1 MTHYLFDVDGTLTPS
16 RCEIDPE
23 FAAWFLEFCRRHTV
37 SLVTGSDL
45 AKTQEQVGADIV
57 DAVVYSF
64 NCSGNAVYQQRQ
76 PVYQSSWQCPLDLMA
91 WLERRL
97 VTSEYRHRAGNHIEA
112 RTGMVNFSVVGRR
125 ATAWDRNHYHRWDQ
139 TTGEREVIAAEI
151 ERSWPGVQAVIGGEI
166 SIDIFRRGTDKSQ
179 VLSWIREPVV
189 FFGDRMAPQGN
200 DRPLA
205 DAILTNNRGQ
215 CYHVTDWKHTWQLLK
230 ELV

>member
-23 FAAWFLEFCRRHTV
+23 FAAWFLEFCRRHPV

-45 AKTQEQVGADIV
+45 AKTQEQLGADIV

-97 VTSEYRHRAGNHIEA
+97 VTSEYRHRAGNHIEL
-112 RTGMVNFSVVGRR
+112 RTGMVNFSVVGRN
-125 ATAWDRNHYHRWDQ
+125 ATAWDRDHYYRWDQ
-139 TTGEREVIAAEI
+139 TAGEREVIAAEI
-151 ERSWPGVQAVIGGEI
+151 ERSWPGVQAVVGGEI

-179 VLSWIREPVV
+179 VLSWIPGSVV
-189 FFGDRMAPQGN
+189 FFGDRMEPQGN

-230 ELV
+230 ELA